1 MATIADL
8 LVKISADSTQFR
20 KELRAVQRNIR
31 SFMGSEAFA
40 MSRRMARG
48 LAGIT
53 VAAGALGVKAIQ
65 MSGQMAVVNVAFEK
79 LTGSADAAKK
89 HLGDLN
95 KFAAQTP
102 FDVAGVRESSR
113 LLHAFGVETK
123 HVVPILRTLGD
134 AAAAT
139 GKGDEGLVELSKII
153 GQISAKGTILKRD
166 LDRITQQG
174 INSARLIGD
183 EMGMTSAQVYEATSK
198 GALSAG
204 DALDALLKGLSKKY
218 AGLMDRISG
227 EIPISFS
234 NMQISL
240 KSVLTSIG
248 DDITESFDLK
258 DVFARC
264 SAWLLDFADA
274 VRTSGIRKA
283 LNDMIPDSVKAKIV
297 GLSAA
302 IATIL
307 LPTVGLLLIKV
318 GLLITPFTALAAA
331 VGLCA
336 TLIYEYWEEIKKSFD
351 RAKEWVEDFYTEHI
365 AWIVAWVNTGIDLI
379 NKFFDQFESAKDR
392 LTYNEM
398 FQLLGEFGIE
408 QRDELAS
415 GEAGKG
421 TKKDA
426 VHGNLS
432 DPSAVAAKAQEQ
444 QEKQLAAA
452 RAALR
457 KSGGKGKGAGK
468 GGKSYDDLL
477 KEAKKVSDAIED
489 QWIDLIG
496 TKINALEKW
505 HGEESAKLEASRR
518 ANENYERDKTRLEEV
533 YAEKRRRILQEEA
546 QEKREIYRHIADGYE
561 DMQERISAGSLY
573 GSALELSD
581 MANEARRS
589 YEEIASFFDS
599 LGQDYATG
607 TRNQKAGILAALEE
621 VGMAYR
627 LTEEDVL
634 DLSAEKAA
642 ALTRAK
648 QAEWDK
654 QTEYFRQCKDLEAD
668 IQAAH
673 DQSSLAMLQSALSEE
688 NAVRLNNLEAQKTML
703 DAWQEAQL
711 AAHATTAQLMSD
723 MYATAFDSMSGSI
736 SDLLMG
742 TKSLSEAWKS
752 FGQSVLQVVADYF
765 AKKVAGMLMVAVAG
779 KSVLATQT
787 AASAAAGAATA
798 SAWVPA
804 AAAVSLA
811 TMGGN
816 SVPAMAGILATHAL
830 SSSLSIP
837 GLAEGGLVT
846 GPTLAQIGEGRY
858 SEVVAPLNDKVFNK
872 LAAGIT
878 SHGGGGAPVS
888 VTVQAFDAKS
898 LENWLDNKGGRAL
911 GKWLKSQRREF
922 ALIGGGA

>member
-174 INSARLIGD
+174 INAARLIGD

-204 DALDALLKGLSKKY
+204 DALDALLKGLSQKY

-258 DVFARC
+258 DVFAQC
-264 SAWLLDFADA
+264 SAWLIDFADA

-283 LNDMIPDSVKAKIV
+283 LNDMIPDNVKAKIV

-336 TLIYEYWEEIKKSFD
+336 TLIYEHWEEISEYI
-351 RAKEWVEDFYTEHI
+351 AK
-365 AWIVAWVNTGIDLI
+365 IVAWVDTGIDRI
-379 NKFFDQFESAKDR
+379 KEFFAQFDRSSEVRLMLETKESA
-392 LTYNEM
+392 YNEISEM
-398 FQLLGEFGIE
+398 IDEIE
-408 QRDELAS
+408 GRTKGKESAADTAKKSAGRDGLA
-415 GEAGKG
+415 
-421 TKKDA
+421 
-426 VHGNLS
+426 N
-432 DPSAVAAKAQEQ
+432 PAANTEERY
-444 QEKQLAAA
+444 EKNLAAA

-457 KSGGKGKGAGK
+457 KSGGKGKGVGK

-496 TKINALEKW
+496 TKIDALEKW